1 MEVKYCVRCGR
12 EVDAKATVCPHC
24 GAALPTLEEVNRT
37 REKELNN
44 IRSPWTA
51 AFLSFLVVGLGHL
64 YAGEIGRRLAFFIF
78 TFVFFAFSKVSLW
91 FAPLFW
97 LAAAIDAYRVTKM
110 KNEGLL

>member
-1 MEVKYCVRCGR
+1 MEVKYCIRCGK

-24 GAALPTLEEVNRT
+24 GAALPALEEVNRT

-64 YAGEIGRRLAFFIF
+64 YAGEIGRGLAFFIF
-78 TFVFFAFSKVSLW
+78 TVLFFTFSKVSLW

-97 LAAAIDAYRVTKM
+97 LASAIDAYHITKK
-110 KNEGLL
+110 KNEGVL